1 MVNNKHDA
9 TEGSCEKTFC
19 ELGGINAGDLSWTE
33 RKEDFTVVPVL
44 LQEKKKNNN
53 SQHRRLERT
62 KTSQLNEMQ

>member
-44 LQEKKKNNN
+44 LQEKKKTTTHNIGDWRGQKHL
-53 SQHRRLERT
+53 S
-62 KTSQLNEMQ
+62 